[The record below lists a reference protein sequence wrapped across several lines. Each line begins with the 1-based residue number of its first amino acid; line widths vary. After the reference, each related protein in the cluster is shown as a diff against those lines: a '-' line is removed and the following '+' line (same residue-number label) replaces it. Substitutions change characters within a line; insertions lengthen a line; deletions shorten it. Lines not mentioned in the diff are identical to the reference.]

1 MNEKAVTTMATKR
14 RKKNAASRGAPL
26 KVHTS
31 PHVTGNLI
39 QALRYQNHPRDPY
52 GKSDRGGEKKKKDQ
66 FHVPQ
71 SQRSKLLKIFKCFV
85 MFTDV

>member
-14 RKKNAASRGAPL
+14 HKKNAASRGAPL

-39 QALRYQNHPRDPY
+39 QALHYQNHPRDPY
-52 GKSDRGGEKKKKDQ
+52 GKSDRGGEKKKKKK
-66 FHVPQ
+66 
-71 SQRSKLLKIFKCFV
+71 RSVSCPTISKKQIAKNF
-85 MFTDV
+85 